1 MPTISLIAAIDLN
14 RAIGYK
20 NKLLFHI
27 EDDMKRFKALTTGH
41 TIIMG
46 RRTYESLPNGSLP
59 MRHNIIVSTTLKNA
73 TAAEVCTSVDE
84 ALSRCRSDEEVF
96 VIGGET
102 IYKQTIGM
110 ANKLY
115 LTIVDQRAADAD
127 AWFPAFDTWHLEEA
141 KQYDGYTFATYTKKR

>member
-14 RAIGYK
+14 RAIGFH

-27 EDDMKRFKALTTGH
+27 DNDMKRFKALTTGH

-46 RRTYESLPNGSLP
+46 RHTYESLPNGALP
-59 MRHNIIVSTTLKNA
+59 NRRNIIISTTLKNA
-73 TAAEVCTSVDE
+73 TDAEVCASIDE
-84 ALSRCRSDEEVF
+84 ALSSCRSDEEVF

-115 LTIVDQRAADAD
+115 LTIVDQRAAAAD
-127 AWFPAFDTWHLEEA
+127 AWFPAFDSWYLQEEQ
-141 KQYDGYTFATYTKKR
+141 KYDGYTFATYTKKR

>member
-27 EDDMKRFKALTTGH
+27 DNDMKRFKTLTTGH

-46 RRTYESLPNGSLP
+46 RHTFESLPNGALP
-59 MRHNIIVSTTLKNA
+59 NRRNIIVSTTLKNA
-73 TAAEVCTSVDE
+73 ANAEVYESIGE
-84 ALSRCRSDEEVF
+84 ALSSCRSDEKVF
-96 VIGGET
+96 IIGGET

-110 ANKLY
+110 ASKLY
-115 LTIVDQRAADAD
+115 LTIINQRATEAD
-127 AWFPAFDTWHLEEA
+127 AWFPAFDSWHLQEEQ
-141 KQYDGYTFATYTKKR
+141 KYDGYTFATYTKKR